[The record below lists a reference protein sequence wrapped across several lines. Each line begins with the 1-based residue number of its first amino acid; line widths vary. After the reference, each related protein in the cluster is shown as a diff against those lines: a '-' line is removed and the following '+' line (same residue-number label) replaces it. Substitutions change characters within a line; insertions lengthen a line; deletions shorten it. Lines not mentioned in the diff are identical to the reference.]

1 MSSSV
6 LSKKGG
12 KLCCLVNLKGIRY
25 IKDCKLK
32 MRSEL
37 ISYVNNDSLFLF
49 KDINGSNL
57 FLEIAKRLRKK
68 VINHF

>member
-1 MSSSV
+1 
-6 LSKKGG
+6 
-12 KLCCLVNLKGIRY
+12 
-25 IKDCKLK
+25 

-57 FLEIAKRLRKK
+57 FLETAKRLRKK

>member
-1 MSSSV
+1 
-6 LSKKGG
+6 
-12 KLCCLVNLKGIRY
+12 
-25 IKDCKLK
+25 

-57 FLEIAKRLRKK
+57 FLEIAKRKK